1 MCSLTIECVLF
12 LQSVS
17 VTNLK
22 DKEEEGGRPTSTGIP
37 KGKEGEERDREER
50 RGERG
55 GEERARED
63 CRRGRAGRK
72 KEEEEEEEEGEER
85 LFKARS
91 AVEEL
96 AYVVQGAKSSLVR
109 EQSPRVRGPHAR
121 AEGGGGLTVADLPDA
136 CSLPPACTDAAVP
149 CSAKHP
155 AWYGMVLARR
165 PLRTGQSVW
174 HVCCNGIF
182 FFFLEF
188 FFLHVILKNV
198 FCVVNRSEWRMCS
211 V

>member
-55 GEERARED
+55 GEERGRED

-72 KEEEEEEEEGEER
+72 KEEEEEGEER
-85 LFKARS
+85 LLKARS

-188 FFLHVILKNV
+188 FF
-198 FCVVNRSEWRMCS
+198 CMSYWRMCS
-211 V
+211 VL